1 MMKLNEAEA
10 VAPFLW
16 KTGRTVL
23 TLLFVGILTVGCSQ
37 ITTTSTDNAHS
48 KKSVASKDTQSSSQS
63 ASQKEGD
70 SKPSEREVNAGSKF
84 SKVSEGMSYYRV
96 TNTIGEPTDIHS
108 YKTGKSWIPYYH
120 GSDRRRKEAYYKNEG
135 RLVFNARNTLIKIIV
150 DKSEDGYR

>member
-23 TLLFVGILTVGCSQ
+23 TLLFVGILAAGCSQ
-37 ITTTSTDNAHS
+37 VTTTSTDDSHS
-48 KKSVASKDTQSSSQS
+48 KKSVSPNNTQSSSPS

-135 RLVFNARNTLIKIIV
+135 RLVFNARNTLIEIIV